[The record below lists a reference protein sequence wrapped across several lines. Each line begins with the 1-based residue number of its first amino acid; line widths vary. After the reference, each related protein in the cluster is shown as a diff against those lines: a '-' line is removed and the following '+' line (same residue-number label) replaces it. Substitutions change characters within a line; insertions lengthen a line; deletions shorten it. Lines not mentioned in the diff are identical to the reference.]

1 MRRINFITAT
11 IISVAAFAVSALAQ
25 APTPTQQPAAPAQAL
40 SAKIGWIDTG
50 EFAVERT
57 GIIRFIDAFKKLGD
71 EAKPRET
78 ELIGLQTKMQGIA
91 DEIKKLQTTPA
102 NVPINTGLIASK
114 RDEGEQLQREYEFK
128 KKNYD
133 AFIEKRS
140 NELVGPIQAD
150 IGKALQE
157 YSKQKGFIA
166 ILDIDKLVQTGIILA
181 LEPSVDITKEFI
193 EFYNKRTP
201 PAATASVPK

>member
-1 MRRINFITAT
+1 MRRISYFTAI
-11 IISVAAFAVSALAQ
+11 IISVAAFAVSAIAQ
-25 APTPTQQPAAPAQAL
+25 APTGAQQPATPEQPL
-40 SAKIGWIDTG
+40 SGKIGWIDTG
-50 EFAVERT
+50 EFAVEKT
-57 GIIRFIDAFKKLGD
+57 GITRFINAFKTLGD

-78 ELIGLQTKMQGIA
+78 ELITLQTKMQSIA
-91 DEIKKLQTTPA
+91 DEIKKLQTTPP

-114 RDEGEQLQREYEFK
+114 REEGEQLQREYEFK

-140 NELVGPIQAD
+140 NELVGPIQSD

-157 YSKQKGFIA
+157 YLKQKGYIA
-166 ILDIDKLVQTGIILA
+166 ILDIDKLAQTGIILA
-181 LEPSVDITKEFI
+181 LEPTVNITKEFI

-201 PAATASVPK
+201 PAATASVPR